1 MVALPKTI
9 TSLATDG
16 AQIRAIRTRQFPP
29 TLPAA
34 PAHAPSTAD
43 RRGIVGR
50 MRIAGSR
57 IWVTGASSGIGA
69 ALARELEERGA
80 HVAISARRKE
90 KLDEIADG
98 KMHVEPLDVTDRE
111 ATVAAGA
118 AIRAHLG
125 GLDVAVL
132 NAGAWDQVGVT
143 RWDSSVF
150 RQHFDVNLMGTV
162 HCIEAV
168 LPAMLEAEK
177 GMIAGVASVAG
188 YRGLPNSEA
197 YGATKAAQIN
207 LLESMRI
214 DLRKRGVQ
222 VQTICPGFVKTEMTE
237 RNTFPMPFIITAE
250 EAAKRMA
257 DGIAKEKA
265 EVVFPLPMMLM
276 MKAARFVP
284 VAPWAGLLAH
294 AARKPSR

>member
-1 MVALPKTI
+1 
-9 TSLATDG
+9 
-16 AQIRAIRTRQFPP
+16 
-29 TLPAA
+29 
-34 PAHAPSTAD
+34 
-43 RRGIVGR
+43 

-90 KLDEIADG
+90 KLDEVANG

-111 ATVAAGA
+111 ATVAAGRA
-118 AIRAHLG
+118 VREAIG
-125 GLDVAVL
+125 GLDAAVL
-132 NAGAWDQVGVT
+132 NAGAWDQV
-143 RWDSSVF
+143 RMDKWDSAVF
-150 RQHFDVNLMGTV
+150 QQHFDVNLMGTI

-168 LPAMLEAEK
+168 LPAMLMAK
-177 GMIAGVASVAG
+177 RGLICGIASVAG

-214 DLRKRGVQ
+214 DLRRRGVK
-222 VQTICPGFVKTEMTE
+222 VQTVCPGFVKTEMTE
-237 RNTFPMPFIITAE
+237 RNTFPMPWIIEAAD
-250 EAAKRMA
+250 AAKRIA
-257 DGIAKEKA
+257 DGIAAEKA
-265 EVVFPLPMMLM
+265 EVVFPLPMMLT
-276 MKAARFVP
+276 MKAARLVP
-284 VAPWAGLLAH
+284 VAPWAALLSR